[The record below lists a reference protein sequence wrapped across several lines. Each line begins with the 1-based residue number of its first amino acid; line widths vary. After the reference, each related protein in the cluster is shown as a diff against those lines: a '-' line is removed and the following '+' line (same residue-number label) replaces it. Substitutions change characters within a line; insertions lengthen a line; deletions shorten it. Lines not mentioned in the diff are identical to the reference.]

1 MGLEPTTSVLILL
14 KVGGP
19 HDTISPPD
27 RFVLSMESR
36 VDCDDLAAR
45 HADGEEASSCDR
57 TPQGLHVWI
66 HVEGFPGGKT
76 CVSPV
81 LS

>member
-1 MGLEPTTSVLILL
+1 
-14 KVGGP
+14 
-19 HDTISPPD
+19 
-27 RFVLSMESR
+27 VLSMESR
-36 VDCDDLAAR
+36 VDCEDLAAR
-45 HADGEEASSCDR
+45 HADGEEASSCGR